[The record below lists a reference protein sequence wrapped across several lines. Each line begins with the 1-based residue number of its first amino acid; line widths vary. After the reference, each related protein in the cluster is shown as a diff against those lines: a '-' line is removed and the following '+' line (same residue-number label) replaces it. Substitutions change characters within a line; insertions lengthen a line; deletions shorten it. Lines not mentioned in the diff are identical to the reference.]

1 MPIPDEL
8 LKDLSE
14 EDRLIIT
21 TVLAALERGIC
32 PYCRSTNFQQVGRR
46 VYCGDCERRL
56 YQGFVPR
63 RSPDSDE

>member
-8 LKDLSE
+8 LKNIPE

-21 TVLAALERGIC
+21 TVLEGLERGIC
-32 PYCRSTNFQQVGRR
+32 PYCGSTHFVQVRRS
-46 VYCGDCERRL
+46 VYCGNCERRL
-56 YQGFVPR
+56 DQGFVPR